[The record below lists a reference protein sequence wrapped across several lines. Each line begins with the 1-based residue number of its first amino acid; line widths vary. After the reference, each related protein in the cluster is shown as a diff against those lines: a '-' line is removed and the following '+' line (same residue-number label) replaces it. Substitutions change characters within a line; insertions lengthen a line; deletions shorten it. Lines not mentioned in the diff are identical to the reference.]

1 MFKKRVRAGRPLLGA
16 DLKLSFKCFGV
27 SLGLMALI
35 YLCIGVPFFG
45 NSVLVLD
52 LNGQYV
58 YFFEALHNIIYDRD
72 ASLLY
77 SFSRA
82 MGGEFMGIFAYYLAS
97 PFSFLVAL
105 LPSAIITESLYVMI
119 LLKVGLAGATM
130 GWYLQKTYPGKERN
144 VLFFS
149 AMYALCAW
157 SLTYGNNVM
166 WLDTF
171 LLFPLV
177 IRGADLL
184 LSGKNWL
191 FYTLMLGLTLLT
203 HFYMGYMVCL
213 FLILY
218 FFYFHLFR
226 RGEEEYNPTGRK
238 AHFLRSGLSFAGCSL
253 LAVALAAVILLP
265 AAYSL
270 TLGKNTFTD
279 PTYEFSFKLTFLDI
293 IYKLFPFSVDTVR
306 REGLPYLY
314 CGTAALVGA
323 FLFFASKKVRIQEK
337 FGAGVF
343 LLTLCL
349 CFSLSVVDI
358 WWHGGQEPNWLNYR
372 YSFMFSFMLLLYGYR
387 GFGEIESAS
396 TRKLVTV
403 PCVMGM
409 FLVVLQAFGYGKD
422 YEYTKEN
429 FPRSFDYN
437 LFFYFFGFL
446 LLGAVVALLLYFKKN
461 SEDGGNKR
469 KAQRALCFLVFG
481 EILLSGVMSQV
492 GLAYDVGFC
501 GRASYVDFMKQ
512 VKPAV
517 EAIQEKDESFYRMD
531 KTFHRQPAD
540 AMALN
545 MRSLSVTTSTLNK
558 KTLQFTDR
566 MGYAG
571 GSYWSEYLG
580 GNPVS
585 DMLLD
590 VKYILTKDRTYED
603 FYERVYTDEENGIYG
618 YRNPYALSLGYAVD
632 EELLSVDL
640 EESFSPMVRINELT
654 AAMTGYRQIQCF
666 RPVALGEGEA
676 FGLSVG
682 RPANHRSYTNQNEKN
697 PGMLTFT
704 FTAESDDLTYL
715 YFPTDYPR
723 DCTLFLDG
731 EEWGEAMGN
740 DSDCILTL
748 GRFEPGSTH
757 TIALQPRNQKFYL
770 RTNQTYLWTLDEEAL
785 KSAYTVLSQGNWK
798 ILPDFKEDRLEG
810 TVTVPEG
817 CTLLFTSVP
826 YEEGWVVTVD
836 GREVQPVLTERTVQ
850 NEKTGEEKTE
860 QTACLDALVAFRITP
875 GVHSVR
881 LEYKPASVFYGGLIS
896 LLAVAVLFLMAVLDY
911 GILRPLRRKKRSEKE
926 APPAVP
932 EGDAS
937 ESAEPADPTD
947 HAPVEKSVNERPETD
962 KTAGRKK
969 TEAKRGKSPSGKKG
983 KGRR

>member
-1 MFKKRVRAGRPLLGA
+1 M
-16 DLKLSFKCFGV
+16 
-27 SLGLMALI
+27 
-35 YLCIGVPFFG
+35 
-45 NSVLVLD
+45 
-52 LNGQYV
+52 
-58 YFFEALHNIIYDRD
+58 
-72 ASLLY
+72 
-77 SFSRA
+77 
-82 MGGEFMGIFAYYLAS
+82 
-97 PFSFLVAL
+97 
-105 LPSAIITESLYVMI
+105 
-119 LLKVGLAGATM
+119 
-130 GWYLQKTYPGKERN
+130 
-144 VLFFS
+144 
-149 AMYALCAW
+149 
-157 SLTYGNNVM
+157 
-166 WLDTF
+166 
-171 LLFPLV
+171 
-177 IRGADLL
+177 
-184 LSGKNWL
+184 
-191 FYTLMLGLTLLT
+191 
-203 HFYMGYMVCL
+203 
-213 FLILY
+213 
-218 FFYFHLFR
+218 
-226 RGEEEYNPTGRK
+226 
-238 AHFLRSGLSFAGCSL
+238 
-253 LAVALAAVILLP
+253 
-265 AAYSL
+265 
-270 TLGKNTFTD
+270 
-279 PTYEFSFKLTFLDI
+279 
-293 IYKLFPFSVDTVR
+293 
-306 REGLPYLY
+306 
-314 CGTAALVGA
+314 
-323 FLFFASKKVRIQEK
+323 
-337 FGAGVF
+337 
-343 LLTLCL
+343 
-349 CFSLSVVDI
+349 
-358 WWHGGQEPNWLNYR
+358 
-372 YSFMFSFMLLLYGYR
+372 
-387 GFGEIESAS
+387 
-396 TRKLVTV
+396 
-403 PCVMGM
+403 
-409 FLVVLQAFGYGKD
+409 
-422 YEYTKEN
+422 
-429 FPRSFDYN
+429 
-437 LFFYFFGFL
+437 
-446 LLGAVVALLLYFKKN
+446 ALLLYFKKN

-571 GSYWSEYLG
+571 GSYWGEYLG

-618 YRNPYALSLGYAVD
+618 YRNPYALSLGYAVE

-640 EESFSPMVRINELT
+640 EESFSPMVRMNELT
-654 AAMTGYRQIQCF
+654 AAMTGDRQIQCF

-676 FGLSVG
+676 SGLSEG
-682 RPANHRSYTNQNEKN
+682 HPANHRSYTNQNEKN

-704 FTAESDDLTYL
+704 FTAESDSLTYL

-757 TIALQPRNQKFYL
+757 TIALQPKDQKFYL

-785 KSAYTVLSQGNWK
+785 KSAYTVLSQGTWK

-810 TVTVPEG
+810 TVTVPQG

-836 GREVQPVLTERTVQ
+836 GREVQPVLTERTVK

-932 EGDAS
+932 EGVAS
-937 ESAEPADPTD
+937 ESAEPAAPTD

-962 KTAGRKK
+962 ITAGRKK
-969 TEAKRGKSPSGKKG
+969 AEAKRGKSPSGKKG

>member
-1 MFKKRVRAGRPLLGA
+1 M
-16 DLKLSFKCFGV
+16 
-27 SLGLMALI
+27 
-35 YLCIGVPFFG
+35 
-45 NSVLVLD
+45 
-52 LNGQYV
+52 
-58 YFFEALHNIIYDRD
+58 
-72 ASLLY
+72 
-77 SFSRA
+77 
-82 MGGEFMGIFAYYLAS
+82 
-97 PFSFLVAL
+97 
-105 LPSAIITESLYVMI
+105 
-119 LLKVGLAGATM
+119 
-130 GWYLQKTYPGKERN
+130 
-144 VLFFS
+144 
-149 AMYALCAW
+149 
-157 SLTYGNNVM
+157 
-166 WLDTF
+166 
-171 LLFPLV
+171 
-177 IRGADLL
+177 
-184 LSGKNWL
+184 
-191 FYTLMLGLTLLT
+191 
-203 HFYMGYMVCL
+203 
-213 FLILY
+213 
-218 FFYFHLFR
+218 
-226 RGEEEYNPTGRK
+226 
-238 AHFLRSGLSFAGCSL
+238 
-253 LAVALAAVILLP
+253 
-265 AAYSL
+265 
-270 TLGKNTFTD
+270 
-279 PTYEFSFKLTFLDI
+279 
-293 IYKLFPFSVDTVR
+293 
-306 REGLPYLY
+306 
-314 CGTAALVGA
+314 
-323 FLFFASKKVRIQEK
+323 
-337 FGAGVF
+337 
-343 LLTLCL
+343 
-349 CFSLSVVDI
+349 
-358 WWHGGQEPNWLNYR
+358 
-372 YSFMFSFMLLLYGYR
+372 
-387 GFGEIESAS
+387 
-396 TRKLVTV
+396 
-403 PCVMGM
+403 
-409 FLVVLQAFGYGKD
+409 
-422 YEYTKEN
+422 
-429 FPRSFDYN
+429 
-437 LFFYFFGFL
+437 
-446 LLGAVVALLLYFKKN
+446 
-461 SEDGGNKR
+461 
-469 KAQRALCFLVFG
+469 
-481 EILLSGVMSQV
+481 
-492 GLAYDVGFC
+492 
-501 GRASYVDFMKQ
+501 
-512 VKPAV
+512 

-640 EESFSPMVRINELT
+640 EESFSPMVRMNELT
-654 AAMTGYRQIQCF
+654 AAMTGDRQIQCF

-676 FGLSVG
+676 SGLSVG
-682 RPANHRSYTNQNEKN
+682 HPANHRSYTNQNEKN

-937 ESAEPADPTD
+937 ESAELADPTD